1 MLATAIMAVFPDFE
15 SASRPT
21 EHGWSFAHSDSRIP
35 GAGDHV
41 GAAVSL
47 LRLGSEGSNAE
58 QMIEYGKRYWEQGKA
73 GGHVDHVQAG
83 SEQAVAIESAFRE
96 LAAQWCFSQAV
107 SAPAPHC
114 AC

>member
-1 MLATAIMAVFPDFE
+1 MENGAAFIKQATGSYPVYPGHTLVLATAIMAVFPDFE

-73 GGHVDHVQAG
+73 GGHVDHA
-83 SEQAVAIESAFRE
+83 
-96 LAAQWCFSQAV
+96 
-107 SAPAPHC
+107 
-114 AC
+114 